1 MLAHD
6 SEAAQAD
13 LSRAS
18 SPKVGA
24 APIGGGG
31 GREREIVL
39 FPSYTPA
46 CLAFLASSFFLMVL
60 DFYGLQM
67 AHLTPHSVMLL
78 AIFTHLYEMFI
89 AVQSWL
95 MLLTHGFIWF
105 EYHHRWLLLIA
116 AVEA

>member
-1 MLAHD
+1 LHRIQRLLRRT
-6 SEAAQAD
+6 SVEHLHPRLELLQ
-13 LSRAS
+13 S
-18 SPKVGA
+18 
-24 APIGGGG
+24 GGG
-31 GREREIVL
+31 EREIVL

-89 AVQSWL
+89 AVQS
-95 MLLTHGFIWF
+95 
-105 EYHHRWLLLIA
+105 
-116 AVEA
+116 